1 MSHFRIF
8 NVLKCLSLGTALA
21 IAVLPHAWAA
31 SACSG
36 FRNPQRVYPVNRAEP
51 PALSAALPP
60 GLTLEQVSY
69 FPLGQ
74 KKPWTLEEYLDN
86 YCVTGL
92 LVLHKGTIVY
102 ERYLQGTRS
111 GDALLSASMSKSVL
125 ALLVGIAVQDG
136 QLAMED
142 TVKAV
147 LPEFAE
153 SAFGNATVE
162 DLLRMTSGVAL
173 QVSYEKGV
181 ASDNQATSPII
192 SPFQD
197 VLMYLRNKQQAHP
210 EGKVFHYNG
219 AVSAMLGAV
228 LQARTHQTHT
238 QFLQER
244 LWQPMG
250 AESPA
255 YWIKN
260 RKGEEGVQ
268 GMFAATLRDYARL
281 GLLVMMQGKQGDK
294 QIVPQS
300 WITQM
305 THLRTDR
312 PQPSGLPKY
321 GLHIWIPQAAGG
333 RSMFLGTNGQAIFID
348 PVAQTVIVHTANSPQ
363 AFYDGNAH
371 LYPLR
376 DAIVKSLN
384 SR

>member
-1 MSHFRIF
+1 MTQATTILTRAA
-8 NVLKCLSLGTALA
+8 LGIALA
-21 IAVLPHAWAA
+21 FVLQSHALAA

-36 FRNPQRVYPVNRAEP
+36 FRNPQRYYQVNSAEP
-51 PALSAALPP
+51 SGLSVALPWGQP
-60 GLTLEQVSY
+60 LEKVSY

-74 KKPWTLEEYLDN
+74 KESRTLDEYLDN
-86 YCVTGL
+86 FCVTGL

-102 ERYLQGTRS
+102 ERYLRGTRP
-111 GDALLSASMSKSVL
+111 GDFLLSASMSKTVL
-125 ALLVGIAVQDG
+125 ALLVGIAVEEG
-136 QLAMED
+136 KLSMED

-153 SAFGNATVE
+153 SAFGDATVE

-173 QVSYEKGV
+173 KVSYEKGA

-192 SPFQD
+192 SPYQD
-197 VLMYLRNKQQAHP
+197 VFQYLRGKQEANP
-210 EGKVFHYNG
+210 AGKVFHYNG
-219 AVSAMLGAV
+219 AVSAMLGLV

-281 GLLVMMQGKQGDK
+281 GLLVMMQGKRGDK
-294 QIVPQS
+294 QIVPVS
-300 WITQM
+300 WVSQM
-305 THLRTDR
+305 THLRTDK
-312 PQPSGLPKY
+312 PQPAGQPKY
-321 GLHIWIPQAAGG
+321 GLHIWIPQAGAG

-363 AFYDGNAH
+363 ALYDGNAH

-376 DAIVKSLN
+376 DAIVKTLN